1 MLAREPFERRLAA
14 LKRARAPYEDDW
26 RLISDYIRPRRT
38 RFFRTASGHERDTR
52 IINGSPKFALRTLG
66 AGMHAG
72 LSSPARPWLRMVT
85 DDPGLMEYGP
95 VRDHLAERTSIFFS
109 VLARTN
115 IYRALHT
122 NWVNEGQF
130 GTAAMVVDGDDDAV
144 ARGRVMPI
152 GEYYLAAGA
161 DGICRTLYRETTMTV
176 EQWIGTVG
184 LENVSAAVR
193 RAYDRSDTEARIE
206 VCHAIEPNDERV
218 AYRADWR
225 GKPFRSAWWEKD
237 SDADKLAKV
246 LGYEECPIIAPRWE
260 VLDLDTY
267 GEGPGH
273 DALNDAIGLQR
284 MEVEKHRLISKLA
297 DPPKAMP
304 SSAKQYANTPAA
316 AGQDFFFDGPPE
328 AGRALYQ
335 VPHDIGPLVTE
346 IGRVERRTDSAFYR
360 DVFQMIAQ
368 AEAYGT
374 PATAREIIERKEEK
388 MVLVGPT
395 VERQHSEGLGPLVR
409 RIDAMIARAGFY
421 PEPPP
426 ELARANVSIDYLSP
440 LAQAQKMIDA
450 SSIERMATFI
460 GNLSGLK
467 PNVGDKFDGDQ
478 AVDEYARI
486 IGANARIIVSDDKAA
501 KIRAARAQEQ
511 AQAQQAQLAAQAI
524 QGAKA
529 MSETSIDGANLLGRI
544 AGVQ

>member
-38 RFFRTASGHERDTR
+38 RFFRTSGHERDTR

-72 LSSPARPWLRMVT
+72 LSSPARPWLRMIT

-95 VRDHLAERTSIFFS
+95 VRDHLAERTAIFFS

-122 NWVNEGQF
+122 NWINEGQF
-130 GTAAMVVDGDDDAV
+130 GTAAMVIEGDDDAV
-144 ARGRVMPI
+144 ARARVMPI
-152 GEYYLAAGA
+152 GEYYLAADA

-176 EQWIGTVG
+176 GQWIGTVG

-193 RAYDRSDTEARIE
+193 RAYDRSDTEDRIE
-206 VCHAIEPNDERV
+206 VCHAIEANDARV
-218 AYRADWR
+218 PYRADWR
-225 GKPFRSAWWEKD
+225 GKAFRSAWWEKD

-284 MEVEKHRLISKLA
+284 MEAESHRLVQKLA
-297 DPPKAMP
+297 DPPTVMP
-304 SSAKQYANTPAA
+304 SSMKGYGNTPAA
-316 AGQDFFFDGPPE
+316 AGQNFFGDGPPE
-328 AGRALYQ
+328 AARALYQ
-335 VPHDIGPLVTE
+335 VPHDISPLEAKIAGNV
-346 IGRVERRTDSAFYR
+346 RRIDSAFYR
-360 DVFQMIAQ
+360 DVFQLIAQ

-409 RIDAMIARAGFY
+409 RVDAMIARAGFY
-421 PEPPP
+421 REPPP

-440 LAQAQKMIDA
+440 LAQAQKMVDA

-460 GNLSGLK
+460 GNLAGVAPS
-467 PNVGDKFDGDQ
+467 VVDKLDADQ

-501 KIRAARAQEQ
+501 KIRSARAQQQ

-524 QGAKA
+524 AGAKQ
-529 MSETSIDGANLLGRI
+529 MSETSIDGTNLLGRI